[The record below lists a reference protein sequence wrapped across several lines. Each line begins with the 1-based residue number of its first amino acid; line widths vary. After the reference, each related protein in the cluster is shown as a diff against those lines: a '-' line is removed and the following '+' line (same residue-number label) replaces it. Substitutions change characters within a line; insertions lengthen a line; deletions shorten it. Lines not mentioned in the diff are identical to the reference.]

1 MSKMK
6 SLSSVLLLLLLLT
19 GSAMAGD
26 KEDIKAANKALIAAF
41 NSQDYAAYFA
51 GFVADHTDFPYVVS
65 PLRHDAAMWKTFV
78 EGTAN
83 LEYVNYHQQD
93 EQIQVYNGNAAVLTA
108 YYTFTSKPKGGPAEY
123 QSGRASVM
131 YVKVD
136 GKWLTA
142 HMHFSK
148 MF

>member
-1 MSKMK
+1 MSRIK
-6 SLSSVLLLLLLLT
+6 SLSFALLLVLLT
-19 GSAMAGD
+19 GNAVAGD
-26 KEDIKAANKALIAAF
+26 KEDIKAANDKTLKAF
-41 NSQDYAAYFA
+41 NSLDYASYFA
-51 GFVADHTDFPYVVS
+51 GFVEDHTDFPYVVS
-65 PLRHDAAMWKTFV
+65 PLRHDAAMWRAFI

-108 YYTFTSKPKGGPAEY
+108 YYTFTSKPKERPAEY
-123 QSGRASVM
+123 QTGRASVM
-131 YVKVD
+131 YVKVK
-136 GKWLTA
+136 GEWLVA

>member
-1 MSKMK
+1 MSKIK
-6 SLSSVLLLLLLLT
+6 SLSSVLLLLLLT

-26 KEDIKAANKALIAAF
+26 KEDIKAANSKTLVAF

-51 GFVADHTDFPYVVS
+51 GFVEDHTDFPYVVS
-65 PLRHDAAMWKTFV
+65 PLRHDAAMWKAFV
-78 EGTAN
+78 EGTSN

-108 YYTFTSKPKGGPAEY
+108 YYTFTSKPKEGPAEY
-123 QSGRASVM
+123 QTGRASVM
-131 YVKVD
+131 YVKVK
-136 GKWLTA
+136 GQWLVA
-142 HMHFSK
+142 HMHFSE